1 MSESSLTATCP
12 DGHDGAAR
20 VLSVFAAVGA
30 RDTGGASADV
40 VPSGPCG
47 GDCACF
53 PG

>member
-1 MSESSLTATCP
+1 MSESALTATCP
-12 DGHDGAAR
+12 EGHEGATR

-30 RDTGGASADV
+30 RDRGPTAEAP
-40 VPSGPCG
+40 PSGPCG